1 MNGRLFCLWLVACL
15 LAAGLALPV
24 SQADEHHTPAGRS
37 LHAALDELRESGL
50 KLVYSTALVTDGMRV
65 LREPDSRNPV
75 ERAREILTPH
85 GLALKEADGFYLVVR
100 PPGITKRGE
109 TGSILVHVRNYD
121 GLSAPGTLTTRTRW
135 VRPRGSA
142 TGTRSG

>member
-50 KLVYSTALVTDGMRV
+50 ELVYSTALVTDDMRV
-65 LREPDSRNPV
+65 LREPDSQDPV

-100 PPGITKRGE
+100 QPGITKRGE
-109 TGSILVHVRNYD
+109 NAKSKAIRHRASDGDIVLSFANNIQVCGFIVEILNI
-121 GLSAPGTLTTRTRW
+121 G
-135 VRPRGSA
+135 
-142 TGTRSG
+142 